1 MRVLV
6 EMKSLT
12 LIHNPMFDK
21 NRKNPQADLSAG
33 GEGGLLLPSGV
44 VLPPLI
50 SLHLEVL
57 LGLTL
62 NEYFVVI
69 KV

>member
-50 SLHLEVL
+50 LPLHLDGL
-57 LGLTL
+57 LSLTF
-62 NEYFVVI
+62 NDNC
-69 KV
+69 